1 LIASIWP
8 EKTPPAG
15 ADRFD
20 ISAMGHS
27 DSSPTL
33 GGALD
38 SIGLHQLRLG
48 TGLQAMLA
56 ADRLEDFKTVMGLR
70 GTPNGGQP
78 SEASTS
84 FHVLLV
90 CWLIVVLMSFG
101 LLSPHNS
108 LVLVS
113 ILLCALI
120 LTSALF
126 TTREL
131 GQPYFGMFH
140 VSSEGMRHESAGLM
154 RP

>member
-1 LIASIWP
+1 
-8 EKTPPAG
+8 
-15 ADRFD
+15 
-20 ISAMGHS
+20 
-27 DSSPTL
+27 
-33 GGALD
+33 
-38 SIGLHQLRLG
+38 
-48 TGLQAMLA
+48 
-56 ADRLEDFKTVMGLR
+56 
-70 GTPNGGQP
+70 
-78 SEASTS
+78 
-84 FHVLLV
+84 
-90 CWLIVVLMSFG
+90 MSFG